1 MFSRRK
7 YFIVLLLLSFSL
19 ACNAETICQVVQ
31 GGDWVVKGDDDADG
45 CCKTATNKC
54 EDDGGLP
61 VQSPETDAESA
72 PVEEPVEE
80 PPAEVDT
87 SVPEGTYVG
96 TTTLPDYWDSSLTWD
111 GTVSENEITIIAD
124 EFGNIS
130 GEMNVIGKGYEST
143 PIDGCVSRINF
154 YAEAE
159 PSGQLIVYSG
169 TIDLFITRT
178 EEIWRSGC
186 PSGTE
191 TSVESGTV
199 QAQVTIIDNRVI
211 KGVVP
216 NYFNFEAFK
225 R

>member
-1 MFSRRK
+1 MFPRRK
-7 YFIVLLLLSFSL
+7 VLWKIFFLLMLMIFLL
-19 ACNAETICQVVQ
+19 ACELSGIVSDIIYHDTEEDRCFED
-31 GGDWVVKGDDDADG
+31 GGDWYYNEEMGRWMCLEGFDPLL
-45 CCKTATNKC
+45 
-54 EDDGGLP
+54 LP
-61 VQSPETDAESA
+61 YDESEA
-72 PVEEPVEE
+72 
-80 PPAEVDT
+80 PAEVDT

-96 TTTLPDYWDSSLTWD
+96 TTTLPEFWDSSLTWD

-130 GEMNVIGKGYEST
+130 GGMIVIGKGYEST

-159 PSGQLIVYSG
+159 PSGQLIAYSG
-169 TIDLFITRT
+169 TIDLHITRT
-178 EEIWRSGC
+178 QEIWRSGC
-186 PSGTE
+186 PSATK

-199 QAQVTIIDNRVI
+199 QAQVTIIDNRVF

-216 NYFNFEAFK
+216 NYFSFEATK